1 MQMRPQLI
9 YRYSKLIKM
18 IIKTNDN
25 EGFRNATVLKF
36 RIVNIIFTAT

>member
-18 IIKTNDN
+18 IIQTKTYTF
-25 EGFRNATVLKF
+25 GLLK
-36 RIVNIIFTAT
+36 RQLVCVIK